1 MAAAMGMMGSIG
13 GCGAASASLFRLR
26 NSAKKKTRND
36 KNGFRVSCVYSSSA
50 VADPY
55 KTLKIQP
62 GASESEVRKA
72 FRQLALKYHPDV
84 CRGNN
89 CGVQFHQINEAYDV
103 VMSNLRGETRAEL
116 EMIEEYDDS
125 NDESMRG
132 MYEPDW
138 DLWEEWMGWEGAGIR
153 DYTSHV
159 NPYL

>member
-1 MAAAMGMMGSIG
+1 MATAMGMMGSIG

-72 FRQLALKYHPDV
+72 FRQLALKVRTPLLS
-84 CRGNN
+84 
-89 CGVQFHQINEAYDV
+89 AL
-103 VMSNLRGETRAEL
+103 NLEILNLFSLKKKTVLVFLYAF
-116 EMIEEYDDS
+116 
-125 NDESMRG
+125 N
-132 MYEPDW
+132 
-138 DLWEEWMGWEGAGIR
+138 
-153 DYTSHV
+153 
-159 NPYL
+159 

>member
-1 MAAAMGMMGSIG
+1 MATAMGMVGSIG
-13 GCGAASASLFRLR
+13 GCGS
-26 NSAKKKTRND
+26 SAKKKTKNN
-36 KNGFRVSCVYSSSA
+36 KNGFRVSCT

-55 KTLKIQP
+55 KTLRIQP

-103 VMSNLRGETRAEL
+103 VMSNLRGETSAEM
-116 EMIEEYDDS
+116 EMIEEYDD
-125 NDESMRG
+125 ESMRG
-132 MYEPDW
+132 MNEPDW

-153 DYTSHV
+153 DYTSHI
-159 NPYL
+159 NPYI